1 MNPHR
6 IFFFDW
12 DGTLSIGNRPVSD
25 ADRSALKSLQRQGH
39 RLFLCTGR
47 ARGYLL
53 PEALEF
59 GFDGI
64 IAGAGT
70 HIVAGERE
78 LLCET
83 IPPSILRP
91 LVSLFLESGQGC
103 ILESAAGMVL
113 IHMGNAYA
121 SFHLPVIEKIEDFD
135 ALSRQYPINKFSL
148 FGERRPGVEE
158 ALDAYLTL
166 IPNDGYAEVLP
177 KGCCKSAGMRLVLED
192 AGLTR
197 EDSVAFG
204 DSTNDTDM
212 LIYAGIGVAMGN
224 APDEVKAAADFVT
237 GTCEES
243 GVAGALHNLGFLP
256 SDEEHEHFIN
266 K

>member
-1 MNPHR
+1 MNSRR

-12 DGTLSIGNRPVSD
+12 DGTLSIGNRPVSH
-25 ADRSALKSLQRQGH
+25 ADRCALKELQKQGH

-70 HIVAGERE
+70 HVTAGDRE
-78 LLCET
+78 LLCRT
-83 IPPSILRP
+83 IPCDTLRP
-91 LVSLFLESGQGC
+91 LVALFLERGQGC
-103 ILESAAGMVL
+103 ILESAAGMIL

-121 SFHLPVIEKIEDFD
+121 SFHLPVIETLADYD
-135 ALSRQYPINKFSL
+135 TLAPRYPVNKFSL
-148 FGERRPGVEE
+148 FGRRKPGIEE
-158 ALDAYLTL
+158 AVTASLDL

-177 KGCCKSAGMRLVLED
+177 KGCCKSSGMRLVLKD

-212 LIYAGIGVAMGN
+212 LLYAGIGVAMGN

-243 GVAGALHNLGFLP
+243 GVSGALRNLGFLP
-256 SDEEHEHFIN
+256 EETA
-266 K
+266 